1 MEDENQ
7 TIEYKVEEGV
17 MCKVVKVP
25 VNVNTRLSEIN
36 DMLASHNNELAEIKA
51 KIKTLEEEQSQLE
64 SLI

>member
-1 MEDENQ
+1 MM
-7 TIEYKVEEGV
+7 TSSGSS
-17 MCKVVKVP
+17 VP